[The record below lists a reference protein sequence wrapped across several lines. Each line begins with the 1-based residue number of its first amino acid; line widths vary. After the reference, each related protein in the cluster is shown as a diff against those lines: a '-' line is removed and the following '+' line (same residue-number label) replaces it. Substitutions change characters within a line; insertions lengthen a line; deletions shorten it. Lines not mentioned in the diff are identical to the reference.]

1 MVSPPLL
8 HRKSA
13 FPLLHFSVILILIGC
28 TTAPATPEA
37 SSRPSATPVIETAT
51 AVTLPEETASPTPPP
66 TSTSFVPKAVIKIA
80 SHTSLSGNQAIFG
93 TDMMRGVQLAVN
105 QLSGPLAEL
114 GYKVELVPYNDG
126 NNLETA
132 AANTIEAVADREV
145 LCSVGHLFSRITVPM
160 SELYHQAGLALVAPS
175 TTSPNLTDRRYRE
188 ITRLI
193 GRLDRQGI
201 AGAMFAKDQGFRNV
215 YIVSEKDEYGLK
227 NAEYFR
233 LQADHS
239 GIQVLGMV
247 ILGRNDTVEKVVPR
261 VMVSD
266 PELIYFAGQV
276 DQALLFFKEVRAA
289 GFTGTFLGIDD
300 LNNPTLIE
308 RAGPALV
315 EGGGLYFTV
324 LTAPANFY
332 PDATEF
338 IQSFEVHFNT
348 SPLLFAARAYDAT
361 GICIKAIE
369 NASNAKG
376 GEIPTREEVVDA
388 IRLLKD
394 YQGVTG
400 TYTFNRQGDKSL
412 MQYYVFE
419 VASVDVSNWDQN
431 SIVATY
437 DVTPP

>member
-1 MVSPPLL
+1 MVRPRLL
-8 HRKSA
+8 HRQAA
-13 FPLLHFSVILILIGC
+13 FSLLHLSLILILIGC
-28 TTAPATPEA
+28 TTTPATREPT
-37 SSRPSATPVIETAT
+37 SRPSVTPVTETSTPTTQPEAT
-51 AVTLPEETASPTPPP
+51 RTPIPPP

-80 SHTSLSGNQAIFG
+80 SHSSLSGNQAIFG
-93 TDMMRGVQLAVN
+93 TDMMRGAQLAVN
-105 QLSGPLAEL
+105 QLSGPLAEM

-126 NNLETA
+126 NNLDTA
-132 AANTIEAVADREV
+132 TANTVETVADREV
-145 LCSVGHLFSRITVPM
+145 LCSVGHLSARITVPM

-175 TTSPNLTDRRYRE
+175 TSSPNLTDRRYRE

-201 AGAMFAKDQGFRNV
+201 AGAMFAKDQGFKNV
-215 YIVSEKDEYGLK
+215 YIVSERDQYGLK

-247 ILGRNDTVEKVVPR
+247 VLGRNDTVEKVAPR
-261 VMVSD
+261 VMVSN
-266 PELIYFAGQV
+266 PELIYYAGKV
-276 DQALLFFKEVRAA
+276 DQALLFFKEARAA

-308 RAGPALV
+308 RAGRSLI
-315 EGGGLYFTV
+315 EGGGLYFTI
-324 LTAPANFY
+324 LTAPANFH

-338 IQSFEVHFNT
+338 IKSFELHYNT
-348 SPLLFAARAYDAT
+348 SPLLFAARGYDAT

-369 NASNAKG
+369 NASQAKG
-376 GEIPTREEVVDA
+376 GQVPTREDVVDA
-388 IRLLKD
+388 LRLIKD

-419 VASVDVSNWDQN
+419 VASVDLSNWDQN